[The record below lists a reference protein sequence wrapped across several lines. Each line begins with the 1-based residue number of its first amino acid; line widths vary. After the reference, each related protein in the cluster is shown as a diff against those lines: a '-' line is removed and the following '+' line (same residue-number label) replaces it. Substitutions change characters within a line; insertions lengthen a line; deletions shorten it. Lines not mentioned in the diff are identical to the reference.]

1 MILATKKTEESVEVA
16 VYSKGQLISAKR
28 YKHKQDVL
36 NVVLKPDQK
45 YTIEEVDD
53 LIEKF
58 KKVKG

>member
-1 MILATKKTEESVEVA
+1 MILATKKTEESVEMA
-16 VYSKGQLISAKR
+16 VYSKEQLISAKR

-45 YTIEEVDD
+45 YIIEEVDD

>member
-1 MILATKKTEESVEVA
+1 MILATKKTEEAVEVA
-16 VYSKGQLISAKR
+16 VYTRQQLLSAKK

-36 NVVLKPDQK
+36 NVVLKADQK
-45 YTIEEVDD
+45 YTIEQVDD